1 MVYKVFETKLLL
13 LRVVLHLQAVPT
25 AKGQALAD
33 EFGIKFFETVS
44 DSSSFMLAD
53 TLHCIKL
60 GGYSPKT
67 KSVLAK

>member
-1 MVYKVFETKLLL
+1 MRL
-13 LRVVLHLQAVPT
+13 LRAVLHLQAVPT

-60 GGYSPKT
+60 GGYSQKT
-67 KSVLAK
+67 KSVLLAK